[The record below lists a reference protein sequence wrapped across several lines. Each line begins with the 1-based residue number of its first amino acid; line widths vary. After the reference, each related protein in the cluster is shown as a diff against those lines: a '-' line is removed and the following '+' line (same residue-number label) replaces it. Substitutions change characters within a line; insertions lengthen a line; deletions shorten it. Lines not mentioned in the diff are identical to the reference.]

1 MSSIKTKI
9 SVYLLL
15 VVFMSTSIYALIEF
29 QEIKQNLDSELEL
42 SGEQT
47 ISRLAKNLVL
57 PLWEMDDEWINEII
71 LTEMMNNN
79 LQAIV
84 VRGADNLLVAQRRDE
99 DWKVTSGY
107 QELTGDFVF
116 RQRKIMH
123 DTESIGQVEVYLSTQ
138 FIKTKLQDQLIK
150 TIVSMLMLGFV
161 LFVFVEFML
170 SKIVVKPLRDLVFA
184 TKKLAKGHYDIHLD
198 VKKKDEIGRL
208 ANDFNTMLDQLVLRK
223 DERNNAMVA
232 LEQSKNE
239 LLDLNE
245 SLEQHVVERT
255 QDLEKSNAHLQKLSA
270 DFEKSKNEAEIANR
284 SKSIFLANMSHELRT
299 PMNAVLGFSRL
310 MKDDINV
317 TPAQKENL
325 EIINRSGNHL
335 LNLINDVLDMAKIE
349 SGRMELANQ
358 PFDLGVLIRDIIDL
372 MQERAESKTLILEL
386 DQSSSFPR
394 YVNSDAAKI
403 RQILVNLLSN
413 AIKCTDK
420 GSVVLRLNTLE
431 VQDKN
436 TITLNLEV
444 EDTGRGIAKEQI
456 PLIFSAF
463 MQAGEQA
470 DQNGTGLG
478 LAITNQYVELMGGD
492 VSVRSE
498 LGEGALFRVQI
509 PVQKVNEKT
518 AIQIKPVSVQK
529 VIGIAPGQS
538 HKRILVVEDQLENR
552 LLLKRLLESVGF
564 SVYEAVNGQEGIEQ
578 FKTWNPDFIWMDRRM
593 PVMDGIEAIKQIRA
607 LPGGDVVNI
616 VAVTA
621 SVFDQERQTLIQ
633 AGASEI
639 VNKPY
644 RDEEIFDCMAKY
656 LGIQYVYDEDAIES
670 TMKSAD
676 ISAEQISNIPE
687 HLIAEL
693 NDAATSLDI
702 EQSVVAIKKINQI
715 DSGLANQLQQL
726 VDQFEFERL
735 LEKITQ

>member
-99 DWKVTSGY
+99 DWKVTLGY

-715 DSGLANQLQQL
+715 DSGLAKQLQQL